1 MKPIHMGGFF
11 VCFMQLVKSLGVQYV
26 TQQASSLICSS
37 ARVVVSTTMQPVWR
51 LEPHL
56 SRGQDGSVQSVKCAR
71 LAGESNSLASFLF
84 SQMCVLFYFVFILTD
99 YFI

>member
-1 MKPIHMGGFF
+1 
-11 VCFMQLVKSLGVQYV
+11 MQLVKSLGVQYV
-26 TQQASSLICSS
+26 TQQASSQICSS

-71 LAGESNSLASFLF
+71 LAGESNSLASFFFLR
-84 SQMCVLFYFVFILTD
+84 CVSCFTLAFL
-99 YFI
+99 